1 MSFGSQ
7 SRSGKRRLLGSWKWT
22 EKQKI
27 LGKIPYIS
35 RGLESSVDL
44 QGSKAVYYFV
54 YLFIVSVAGPFV
66 VGNILIK
73 TLYPWLC
80 YLGYLGRFGVLEFEI
95 THVAS
100 NPGLGQSSG
109 L

>member
-1 MSFGSQ
+1 M
-7 SRSGKRRLLGSWKWT
+7 
-22 EKQKI
+22 
-27 LGKIPYIS
+27 
-35 RGLESSVDL
+35 
-44 QGSKAVYYFV
+44 QGSKPVYYFV

-100 NPGLGQSSG
+100 SPGLGQSIG

>member
-1 MSFGSQ
+1 M
-7 SRSGKRRLLGSWKWT
+7 
-22 EKQKI
+22 E
-27 LGKIPYIS
+27 
-35 RGLESSVDL
+35 
-44 QGSKAVYYFV
+44 GSKSDDYFV
-54 YLFIVSVAGPFV
+54 YLFIVSVAGPFI

-80 YLGYLGRFGVLEFEI
+80 YLGYRGRFGVLEFDI

-100 NPGLGQSSG
+100 SPGLGQRIC